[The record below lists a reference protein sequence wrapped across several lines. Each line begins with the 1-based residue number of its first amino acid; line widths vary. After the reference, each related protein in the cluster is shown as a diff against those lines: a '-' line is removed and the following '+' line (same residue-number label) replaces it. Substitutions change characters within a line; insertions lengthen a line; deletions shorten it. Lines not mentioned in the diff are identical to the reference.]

1 MRIFKKK
8 KLLIIVGAGASVEF
22 DMPSV
27 SDIDT
32 FFDTKS
38 NEIFKVIGQNK
49 SLYKYLKDEIVSHF
63 NSVTKPIKTNTNFEE
78 VLYTAMNL
86 YSMNNDNKTNPVST
100 FYDFKNMP
108 QVEDQIGVM
117 RPIEY
122 NDFKYL
128 TSYLIDEL
136 LKEFRNRCQSLTT
149 SKHTELSTLKTFLSE
164 LEKHFDLGV
173 LTFNYDNVFLS
184 KLNNPSTGFD
194 KNGMFDPANI
204 LNNKNWNFIYHI
216 HGSVHF
222 DMQSNM
228 KGLHNITFNSDLS
241 SIFHQNTS
249 GRSGQTTPES
259 QFVLTSNIIAGYGKS
274 YQIQK
279 NPFYLYFTDFAKK
292 IYEADALLFAGYGFS
307 DIYVN
312 NVIAES
318 FDFNRKRPVVVL
330 TYSGDNQ
337 DPMQF
342 RQDNWSWNLIN
353 CIATNSHSMSTKNH
367 TTAPNISDLKT
378 NREFEV
384 SRESD
389 KPLSIW
395 HSGFL
400 DACRNPNLII
410 NELKK

>member
-1 MRIFKKK
+1 MCIFKKK

-27 SDIDT
+27 SAIDT
-32 FFDTKS
+32 LFDTWS
-38 NEIFKVIGQNK
+38 NQILSIPTINK
-49 SLYKYLKDEIVSHF
+49 SLYKHLKDEIISNF
-63 NSVTKPIKTNTNFEE
+63 TSTARPIKTDTNFEE

-86 YSMNNDNKTNPVST
+86 YSLNNDNKTNPVSA
-100 FYDFKNMP
+100 FYDFKTMP
-108 QVEDQIGVM
+108 QVKDQLGATRNVD
-117 RPIEY
+117 Y
-122 NDFKYL
+122 NDFKHL

-136 LKEFRNRCQSLTT
+136 LKEFRNRCQTITT
-149 SKHTELSTLKTFLSE
+149 SKQTELNTLKTFLSE
-164 LEKHFDLGV
+164 LEKHFDVGV

-184 KLNNPSTGFD
+184 QLNRPTTGFD
-194 KNGMFDPANI
+194 QNGAFDPAII
-204 LNNKNWNFIYHI
+204 LNNKKWNFIYHI

-222 DMQSNM
+222 DMQSNS
-228 KGLHNITFNSDLS
+228 KGLHNITFNSDLKS
-241 SIFHQNTS
+241 RFQQNTS

-330 TYSGDNQ
+330 TYSDDNQ

-342 RQDNWSWNLIN
+342 RQDHWSWNLIN
-353 CIATNSHSMSTKNH
+353 SIPTNQHKMATKKYSIAPTVSE
-367 TTAPNISDLKT
+367 LKT
-378 NREFEV
+378 NREFEISKDV
-384 SRESD
+384 DR
-389 KPLSIW
+389 PLSIW

-410 NELKK
+410 DELKK